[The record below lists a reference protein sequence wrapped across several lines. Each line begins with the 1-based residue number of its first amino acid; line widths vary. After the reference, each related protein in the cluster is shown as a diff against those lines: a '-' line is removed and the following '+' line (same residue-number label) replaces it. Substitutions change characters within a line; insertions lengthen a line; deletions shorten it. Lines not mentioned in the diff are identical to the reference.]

1 MWAAAPDGGFAM
13 PTRTIMPHLVQQQD
27 LAVIAGNATVRDAVR
42 VMALRNIGSVL
53 IMEDAVLQ
61 GIFTERDLLRRVV
74 GRDLDPARTPVAE
87 VMTVDPVTIGA
98 GQSAAEAAVKMRE
111 GRFRHLPIVDADG
124 AVVAVLSQ
132 RDFLSADVVEAERQ
146 IETTRS
152 VWEVL

>member
-1 MWAAAPDGGFAM
+1 M
-13 PTRTIMPHLVQQQD
+13 PTRKIMPDIVQQQE

-74 GRDLDPARTPVAE
+74 GRDLDPARTPLAE

-98 GQSAAEAAVKMRE
+98 GQSAAEAVVKMRE
-111 GRFRHLPIVDADG
+111 GHFRHLPVVDADG
-124 AVVAVLSQ
+124 TVVAVLSQ

-146 IETTRS
+146 IESTKS